1 MTRTE
6 LYNQIT
12 PCGSMSYVNMVYLI
26 QNTTFIDPSFKQ
38 VLVGRLQQNG
48 SLSREDWILFAK
60 QVSFIPAS
68 PINSDTVSGWFA
80 NKCSLTRV
88 ELKTFLNYV
97 TFTDGSVPTYLLSET
112 NDFIMMEN

>member
-1 MTRTE
+1 MTYT
-6 LYNQIT
+6 
-12 PCGSMSYVNMVYLI
+12 NMVYMI

-38 VLVGRLQQNG
+38 VLIGRLQQNG
-48 SLSREDWILFAK
+48 SLSREDWIMFA
-60 QVSFIPAS
+60 QAVTYIASS
-68 PINSDTVSGWFA
+68 PIDASTVVSWFA
-80 NKCSLTRV
+80 TKCTLTRV